1 MEPTKNTI
9 ASHDRELTLLYDLMA
24 IAGRSNDVTDLLDQ
38 SLRHIVQA
46 LGCSM
51 GIIHLVDDAD
61 DRLKVAANGNLYD
74 SLKNYFE
81 VSGVSSQLWEK
92 VFREQQPLQIS
103 HLPDHRPFPEGLR
116 VGWRFYS
123 YIGVPIPIIGQT
135 SGGVLSL
142 FGDPDW
148 ALDPVAFQLAISAAG
163 ELGLA
168 IVNARLHDQSREA
181 LVVAERQRLA
191 RNLHDSISQ
200 SLYTLV
206 ILADVSN
213 KLVAIKDY
221 PALRRQ
227 LADIVE
233 TSLHALKEMR
243 LMLFDFRPSSLDKLG
258 LVGALEERLNTV
270 ESRARIDVH
279 LSTETCPSLSPQLE
293 REIYQVAIEA
303 LNNALRHS
311 GATRLDVE
319 LTQVDEVLK
328 LTIADNGCGFELQRV
343 IDAGGIGL
351 TNMDDRARLLGGALD
366 IRTAP
371 GAGTCVALA
380 VHLARS
386 QEETGGSHAA

>member
-1 MEPTKNTI
+1 MEPTKTTI

-24 IAGRSNDVTDLLDQ
+24 IAGRSNDVTDLLDH

-51 GIIHLVDDAD
+51 GIIHLVDGAD

-103 HLPDHRPFPEGLR
+103 NLPDHRPFPEGLR

-123 YIGVPIPIIGQT
+123 YIGVPIPIIGQA

-148 ALDPVAFQLAISAAG
+148 AMDPIAFQLAMSAAG

-168 IVNARLHDQSREA
+168 IVNARLHNQSREA

-279 LSTETCPSLSPQLE
+279 LSTETCPSLSPRFE

-319 LTQVDEVLK
+319 LTQVDDELR

-343 IDAGGIGL
+343 TDAGGIGL
-351 TNMDDRARLLGGALD
+351 TNMHDRARLLGGALD
-366 IRTAP
+366 VRTAP

-380 VHLARS
+380 VHLARA
-386 QEETGGSHAA
+386 QEEPGGSHAA